1 MKTIANLV
9 VLVSLFFGQFN
20 GPYTSQSS
28 ASIGTPTATAPIP
41 GGLETPTPTLPPT
54 ETSTPAPS
62 ETATPA
68 PTGTDV
74 PPAEPVIAI
83 NLYATPGFVTPG
95 GHINIDWA
103 VEGIVPAEHEL
114 LLNITLPKGF
124 TPTDKD
130 IQFDET
136 TSTFS
141 IPVLKESGKFGLQA
155 DQPAED
161 AVLLASLV
169 EKEASLAEFTL
180 PLPTREQFSVD
191 QKGGDVVAEEGRVK
205 ISFPE
210 NVFTE
215 DTTIAVGQ
223 PSGKDRPE
231 QSLSGKPFEIIATTK
246 ADKTELHQFEKPI
259 TIEVQYGDLN
269 IPEEKLSDL
278 FIYWYNPETKDWEA
292 MDSALD
298 RKTQTIRTE
307 TNHFSVFDINVNS
320 WQATRMPSVDSF
332 QVSQFTG
339 AATYSMPINMPAGPG
354 GFQPSLSLSYSSQV
368 VDQAT
373 VLTQSGWLGMGW
385 SLENSYIETDTH
397 GTTSDRSDD
406 TYLLNVNGTTTR
418 LLKDANNQYYL

>member
-1 MKTIANLV
+1 MKTIANLI
-9 VLVSLFFGQFN
+9 VLVSLFMSQFS
-20 GPYTSQSS
+20 GPYTSQSA
-28 ASIGTPTATAPIP
+28 ASKSTPTTTLSPTATATIP
-41 GGLETPTPTLPPT
+41 GGLETATPTATPT
-54 ETSTPAPS
+54 ETSTPAPL

-68 PTGTDV
+68 PTGTEIPPVETV
-74 PPAEPVIAI
+74 PPAEPQIAI

-210 NVFTE
+210 NVLTE

-223 PSGKDRPE
+223 PSGKDQPE

-246 ADKTELHQFEKPI
+246 ASKAELHQFEKE
-259 TIEVQYGDLN
+259 IEIKVSYADLN
-269 IPEEKLSDL
+269 LPAGKDENL
-278 FIYWYNPETKDWEA
+278 FLYWYNPENKGWEA
-292 MDSALD
+292 LPSSIDPET
-298 RKTQTIRTE
+298 KTLKGITS
-307 TNHFSVFDINVNS
+307 HFSVFDMGLNQ
-320 WQATRMPSVDSF
+320 WQASHVPTVDSF
-332 QVSQFTG
+332 QVSNFTG
-339 AATYSMPINMPAGPG
+339 AGTFSLPIEVPAGPG
-354 GFQPSLSLSYSSQV
+354 GLQPSLTLSYNSQV
-368 VDQAT
+368 VDQSTT
-373 VLTQSGWLGMGW
+373 VTQASWVGMGW
-385 SLENSYIETDTH
+385 TLETGSIEIDAADT
-397 GTTSDRSDD
+397 
-406 TYLLNVNGTTTR
+406 
-418 LLKDANNQYYL
+418 